1 MVKDKSTLTDEI
13 VKKQYEELLHRGLPF
28 LQIFPEMIQESNVAE
43 TFKIREKER
52 NKSFTQDNLDSRS
65 ASVEEFREN
74 LFLYCGINLS
84 VFKLSVRTQAAF
96 WFMLFNWIECNNY
109 SITIG
114 PQKRKILAAYYSR
127 SDDPDSRSVQNIFR
141 ALTKCGLFV
150 KCKKTD
156 LICKTNKTY
165 EITYRVPFIV
175 SQQRINEKFIMM
187 NNEIIQLKS
196 ELLRRSNNYLEE
208 KKKEND
214 YIPVESIESSIE
226 HLFSN
231 VMNKVSKRNIEA
243 LGKVSFSAK
252 IDFSAD
258 GGLKIGEIEHIQHI
272 ESIQYEGVYTDN
284 LDKIFNS
291 VRLTKKQR
299 ELLKSNFLLLKEA
312 YFLKGKKAFN
322 LEYKKIG
329 GLGKATSKALL
340 ASFENQS

>member
-1 MVKDKSTLTDEI
+1 MVKDKSTLTNEV
-13 VKKQYEELLHRGLPF
+13 VKEQYEEMISRGLPF

-43 TFKIREKER
+43 TFRIRANER
-52 NKSFTQDNLDSRS
+52 NKSLTQNNLDSRNT
-65 ASVEEFREN
+65 SVEEFREN

-114 PQKRKILAAYYSR
+114 PQKRKILADYYSR
-127 SDDPDSRSVQNIFR
+127 SNDPDSRSVQNIFR

-156 LICKTNKTY
+156 LICKNNKTY
-165 EITYRVPFIV
+165 ETTYRVPFIV
-175 SQQRINEKFIMM
+175 SQQRINKKFIMM

-196 ELLRRSNNYLEE
+196 ELLKRSNDYL
-208 KKKEND
+208 KKRENETD
-214 YIPVESIESSIE
+214 HIQVEGIEASID

-231 VMNKVSKRNIEA
+231 VMGKVSKRNIEA

-252 IDFSAD
+252 IDFSAN

-272 ESIQYEGVYTDN
+272 ENIQYEEVYMDELN
-284 LDKIFNS
+284 EIFNS
-291 VRLTKKQR
+291 VRLTKTQK
-299 ELLKSNFLLLKEA
+299 ELLKSNFLFLKET

-322 LEYKKIG
+322 LEYKKIN
-329 GLGKATSKALL
+329 GLGRATSKILL
-340 ASFENQS
+340 ASFEN